1 MALGAEKEC
10 EVVHSRVLQLV
21 AHLFSSGC
29 IQTQDVTT
37 LQRPLPDDA
46 MKIWRAATAKKIGRA
61 RRDLIPLA

>member
-1 MALGAEKEC
+1 MAPGLERDY

-21 AHLFSSGC
+21 ADLFSSGC

-46 MKIWRAATAKKIGRA
+46 MKIVA
-61 RRDLIPLA
+61 RGDSREDQARGVISIL